1 LIVVVVAAV
10 ASLSVFLT
18 QAQANAQNREAYLT
32 SVQDENLQVAY
43 AQFYPNNPAIQW
55 ELDAPTGSPNPS
67 YYVQMIGTSTVL
79 VTQIGT
85 PAVTFTENLVN
96 GLAAADFNRFA
107 TGAAAM
113 ITTGSPGTID
123 FSGTGWTVNPATWT
137 NVTVT
142 VRNLNTAASG
152 IYQIKVNDN
161 WMSHWR
167 EVGQNG
173 QTILGIGTPTSPA
186 LEVPAKSSITLNL
199 TLSSF
204 AIAKDDPL
212 TVTILSSA
220 GNFFSATYSPPVPVA
235 KASTSTE
242 NYQVTLRD
250 IVSFD
255 ASQSFSTGSTIQN
268 YFWQIGVPLVPVVS
282 GNPQPSLC
290 NSSALTKPGEFYT
303 LYASGQ
309 TVQYTPESLFT
320 PAQLTSNAYC
330 VTGPISATL
339 VVVDGNG
346 LMATS
351 NLIVIPADKDIAPVG
366 ALSGSESATGSPTTV
381 TVQVSDI
388 FGRPAAG
395 AVVLVVA
402 TTGDPSAFP
411 ASVST
416 NAMGIATFTVAWSMA
431 GSAIELELGNLPPVE
446 LTLT

>member
-255 ASQSFSTGSTIQN
+255 ASQSFN
-268 YFWQIGVPLVPVVS
+268 
-282 GNPQPSLC
+282 
-290 NSSALTKPGEFYT
+290 KPG
-303 LYASGQ
+303 
-309 TVQYTPESLFT
+309 
-320 PAQLTSNAYC
+320 
-330 VTGPISATL
+330 
-339 VVVDGNG
+339 
-346 LMATS
+346 
-351 NLIVIPADKDIAPVG
+351 
-366 ALSGSESATGSPTTV
+366 
-381 TVQVSDI
+381 
-388 FGRPAAG
+388 
-395 AVVLVVA
+395 
-402 TTGDPSAFP
+402 
-411 ASVST
+411 
-416 NAMGIATFTVAWSMA
+416 AWS
-431 GSAIELELGNLPPVE
+431 ITHRP
-446 LTLT
+446 